1 MSLVQLL
8 SVGRSLLN
16 IQDRP
21 SPYRMR
27 QDHLLPKFGRVEGR
41 EPEKR
46 AVREVSPRENRK
58 EPKVNESQEVK
69 VKRGGSLFRWMKRAN
84 PFARKPAA
92 AAPEKAPVQYEL
104 VLDSIKP
111 VRNDL
116 HDTDLMVVPARA
128 AENKTAATGRET
140 EPAGMAGKTSSR
152 IFGKK

>member
-8 SVGRSLLN
+8 SVGKSLLN

-27 QDHLLPKFGRVEGR
+27 QDHLLPKFGPVAET

-46 AVREVSPRENRK
+46 AVREEPLQETRK
-58 EPKVNESQEVK
+58 EPNVKDSQEVK
-69 VKRGGSLFRWMKRAN
+69 VKRSGFLFRWMKGVN
-84 PFARKPAA
+84 PFARKAPAVP
-92 AAPEKAPVQYEL
+92 PEKAPVQGEL
-104 VLDSIKP
+104 VLDSVRP

-128 AENKTAATGRET
+128 AENKAAGRET
-140 EPAGMAGKTSSR
+140 EPAGVAGKTGSR
-152 IFGKK
+152 MFGNK

>member
-27 QDHLLPKFGRVEGR
+27 QGHLLPKFGRAEET

-46 AVREVSPRENRK
+46 AVREAPAQETRK
-58 EPKVNESQEVK
+58 EPKVNESQELK
-69 VKRGGSLFRWMKRAN
+69 VKRSGSLFRWMKGAN
-84 PFARKPAA
+84 PFARKAA
-92 AAPEKAPVQYEL
+92 PVAPEKAPVQCEL
-104 VLDSIKP
+104 VLDGVRP

-128 AENKTAATGRET
+128 AEKKTAAPGRET
-140 EPAGMAGKTSSR
+140 EPAGRAGKTGSR
-152 IFGKK
+152 IFGNQ